1 MATPS
6 LMISMKRALLHG
18 HPSLLISIKRALLHG
33 HPSLLISIKRAL
45 LHGHPYLLISIKR
58 ALLHGHSSL
67 LISIKRALLH
77 GHPSLL
83 ISIKMA
89 SETFK
94 MWLIYMTIPL
104 YSFFT
109 YNGYFI
115 IIIIQFI
122 AYICRVECNN
132 LSMHT
137 TDDYISSIEQ
147 FQNMFI
153 I

>member
-1 MATPS
+1 MHDINKGHQY
-6 LMISMKRALLHG
+6 LLISIKRALLHG

-45 LHGHPYLLISIKR
+45 LHGHP
-58 ALLHGHSSL
+58 SL
-67 LISIKRALLH
+67 LL
-77 GHPSLL
+77 
-83 ISIKMA
+83 SIKMA

-94 MWLIYMTIPL
+94 IWLIYITIPL
-104 YSFFT
+104 YSIFT

-115 IIIIQFI
+115 IIIQFI
-122 AYICRVECNN
+122 AYIYICRVECRVEYNN
-132 LSMHT
+132 MSMHT